1 MRAAMRCGGGLA
13 MVDVKYQG
21 KTLDFP
27 LQGGDKIA
35 CLMNKVAHCTRP
47 HSPEGASQCDS
58 DCSAHVSAVTQLD
71 MDLLCITGPENELLT
86 RDVQVAM
93 RHDVL
98 NNPFWANAVW
108 LQCEHDDTG
117 VVTEMAPQHLPVYNP
132 NDSHMVLHLKAV
144 VWAKG
149 LPIAV
154 YDCTT
159 PGTIDTALRTH
170 FQPLAKALDSF
181 WTLKRSVDHLHVD
194 GPIKKRRRQRMWM
207 LGPSSMLKAPYLER
221 QSSPSQHV
229 FPRRPWLWAALQSP
243 EEPRTR

>member
-1 MRAAMRCGGGLA
+1 
-13 MVDVKYQG
+13 
-21 KTLDFP
+21 
-27 LQGGDKIA
+27 
-35 CLMNKVAHCTRP
+35 MNKVAHCTRP

-58 DCSAHVSAVTQLD
+58 DCSAQVSAVTQLD

-194 GPIKKRRRQRMWM
+194 GPIKEASAAKNVDAR
-207 LGPSSMLKAPYLER
+207 PK
-221 QSSPSQHV
+221 QHV
-229 FPRRPWLWAALQSP
+229 EGAIFGETELPIAARVPTAPLALGCSPISRGATDPLSSLQGPLSRSAQRCP
-243 EEPRTR
+243 FCGFQHQAQG